1 MSKDGQEREKKIQL
15 CGWAMF
21 VVSACFF
28 IVASVGAGDPIG
40 LLGGIIFLLA
50 GLVFLVPIISTPR
63 RPSDA

>member
-1 MSKDGQEREKKIQL
+1 
-15 CGWAMF
+15 MF